1 MGSSRQWPCRPRG
14 CCPCGRGGT
23 WIAAGSRAC
32 SPAATGGCGG
42 KSGGDDDCRQC
53 RDCSGR
59 CCCRDCC
66 SPGYPR
72 SSSGKMIQGLA
83 PAPTTFASWRKR
95 SPWRHHPSH
104 GPNGRDGTPPNPPTA
119 ALPAPPQTA
128 GPRRVG
134 RRERGDTGLRAAR
147 REKQTSRESVHKGRR
162 AGMREKGRGWRG
174 KGRVGGSSPANACGT
189 ALVPN
194 HGRWLPPAAHSVAI
208 DPPPTSQPPIAGQPL
223 PPARSADRAATS
235 SPPAPPPPPPPHLTA
250 TAAPSWRPAAPRHT
264 RAHRHARGELACPPR
279 KEGTASK
286 RRAAATGGGEGMRP
300 RKREGGGRC
309 KRGPRGPVGGRS
321 GGGNGDGG
329 RGTLRPCRTRAGRTR
344 RRCGL
349 PTVRSQG
356 EGGTSAGANSGGRR
370 RSGGKEAG
378 PHRGHTSPPRPPLPL
393 HHISDRRAT
402 GRLGE
407 WDPSG
412 QGKGGRR
419 RRPRKSPLAS
429 RSPTTATQR
438 PGLGGGPGRG
448 AASPPPACPHHRRV
462 GR

>member
-1 MGSSRQWPCRPRG
+1 MGSSRLWPCRPRG

-119 ALPAPPQTA
+119 GLPAPPQTA

-147 REKQTSRESVHKGRR
+147 REKQTSRESVHKGGR

-174 KGRVGGSSPANACGT
+174 KGRVGGSSPANVCGT

-235 SPPAPPPPPPPHLTA
+235 SPPAPPPPHPLTSPPPPPPAGGRQHPATHARTATPVGKWPAPQEKRGRPPKGGQQPLAGERGCVRARGREGAAASEGHEGPWAAAAAAATA
-250 TAAPSWRPAAPRHT
+250 TAA
-264 RAHRHARGELACPPR
+264 E
-279 KEGTASK
+279 
-286 RRAAATGGGEGMRP
+286 
-300 RKREGGGRC
+300 GRC
-309 KRGPRGPVGGRS
+309 ARAGRGRAGPGGSAGYRPYAAREREAPLL
-321 GGGNGDGG
+321 GQTQAVDGG
-329 RGTLRPCRTRAGRTR
+329 RGGRKR
-344 RRCGL
+344 GL
-349 PTVRSQG
+349 TGDTPHPPAPRSPYT
-356 EGGTSAGANSGGRR
+356 TSATEGQPGG
-370 RSGGKEAG
+370 
-378 PHRGHTSPPRPPLPL
+378 
-393 HHISDRRAT
+393 
-402 GRLGE
+402 
-407 WDPSG
+407 
-412 QGKGGRR
+412 
-419 RRPRKSPLAS
+419 
-429 RSPTTATQR
+429 
-438 PGLGGGPGRG
+438 
-448 AASPPPACPHHRRV
+448 
-462 GR
+462 

>member
-235 SPPAPPPPPPPHLTA
+235 SPPAPPPPTPSPHRHRRPQLAAGSTPP
-250 TAAPSWRPAAPRHT
+250 HT
-264 RAHRHARGELACPPR
+264 RAPPR
-279 KEGTASK
+279 PWGTGLPPKKRGDGLQKEGSSHWRGRGDAS
-286 RRAAATGGGEGMRP
+286 AQE
-300 RKREGGGRC
+300 
-309 KRGPRGPVGGRS
+309 
-321 GGGNGDGG
+321 GG
-329 RGTLRPCRTRAGRTR
+329 RGPLQARATRARGRPQR
-344 RRCGL
+344 RR
-349 PTVRSQG
+349 Q
-356 EGGTSAGANSGGRR
+356 
-370 RSGGKEAG
+370 
-378 PHRGHTSPPRPPLPL
+378 
-393 HHISDRRAT
+393 
-402 GRLGE
+402 
-407 WDPSG
+407 
-412 QGKGGRR
+412 RR
-419 RRPRKSPLAS
+419 RRQRDAAPVQDAGGQDQEAVR
-429 RSPTTATQR
+429 ATDRTQ
-438 PGLGGGPGRG
+438 PGRG
-448 AASPPPACPHHRRV
+448 RHLCWGKLRR
-462 GR
+462 

>member
-1 MGSSRQWPCRPRG
+1 MGSSRLWPCRPRG

-119 ALPAPPQTA
+119 GLPAPPQTA

-174 KGRVGGSSPANACGT
+174 KGRVGGSSPANVWKWPA
-189 ALVPN
+189 PQEKR
-194 HGRWLPPAAHSVAI
+194 GRPPKGG
-208 DPPPTSQPPIAGQPL
+208 QQPL
-223 PPARSADRAATS
+223 AGERGCVRARGREGAAAS
-235 SPPAPPPPPPPHLTA
+235 EGHEGPWAAAAAAATA
-250 TAAPSWRPAAPRHT
+250 TAAEGRCA
-264 RAHRHARGELACPPR
+264 RAGRG
-279 KEGTASK
+279 
-286 RRAAATGGGEGMRP
+286 RAGPGGGAGYRP
-300 RKREGGGRC
+300 YAAREREAPLLGQTQA
-309 KRGPRGPVGGRS
+309 V
-321 GGGNGDGG
+321 DGG
-329 RGTLRPCRTRAGRTR
+329 RGGRKR
-344 RRCGL
+344 GL
-349 PTVRSQG
+349 TGDTPHPPAPRSPYT
-356 EGGTSAGANSGGRR
+356 TSATEGQPGG
-370 RSGGKEAG
+370 
-378 PHRGHTSPPRPPLPL
+378 
-393 HHISDRRAT
+393 
-402 GRLGE
+402 
-407 WDPSG
+407 
-412 QGKGGRR
+412 
-419 RRPRKSPLAS
+419 
-429 RSPTTATQR
+429 
-438 PGLGGGPGRG
+438 
-448 AASPPPACPHHRRV
+448 
-462 GR
+462 